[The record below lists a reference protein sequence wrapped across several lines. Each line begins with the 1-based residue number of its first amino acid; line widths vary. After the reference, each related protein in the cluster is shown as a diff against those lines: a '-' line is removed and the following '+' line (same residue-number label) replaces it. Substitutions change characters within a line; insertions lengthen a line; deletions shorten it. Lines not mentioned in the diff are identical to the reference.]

1 MKKYSALT
9 KLGILALIAAIGF
22 AFAACG
28 SSAPPAAP
36 QTSGETPEVTPGE
49 TPEITPDD
57 AVDVPNPL
65 VESTG
70 DEISGKL
77 GFDFYAPDEFAKSAQ
92 YSMIGDKV
100 ASMTYVMETGK
111 GPVNVVYRASR
122 TETDEALAISGDFN
136 SYPKTETAELS
147 GGQQITVYTSEGT
160 GPALIL
166 WYNENIA
173 DGGAGVSASLALDPV
188 VEPSVLPDFAEFFVT
203 QESKG

>member
-1 MKKYSALT
+1 MHIQTKKYSVLT
-9 KLGILALIAAIGF
+9 KLGILTLIAAMGF
-22 AFAACG
+22 ALAACG

-36 QTSGETPEVTPGE
+36 QTPGETPEV

-70 DEISGKL
+70 EEISAKL

-92 YSMIGDKV
+92 YSIIGDKV
-100 ASMTYVMETGK
+100 VSMTYVMETGK
-111 GPVNVVYRASR
+111 GPVNVVYRAAR

-136 SYPKTETAELS
+136 SYPKTETVELS
-147 GGQQITVYTSEGT
+147 SGQQITVYTSEGT

-188 VEPSVLPDFAEFFVT
+188 V
-203 QESKG
+203 